1 MCVCVYVCVCV
12 CVRTAL
18 RHLHPINFYFCL
30 IYHAPRQV
38 NGLLDLT
45 ERTAGGDKKYQA
57 LEEWAGTL
65 DALSKNLPQPV
76 SGTSSAFY

>member
-1 MCVCVYVCVCV
+1 
-12 CVRTAL
+12 
-18 RHLHPINFYFCL
+18 
-30 IYHAPRQV
+30 V